1 MNFAGEE
8 AREASKAVFNDPR
21 KNGCR
26 WFYGTKRK
34 LARRMLGERGGATCC
49 PHNGI
54 SFILCTPDLTITVEG

>member
-1 MNFAGEE
+1 MNLGE
-8 AREASKAVFNDPR
+8 ARKASKAVFNDPR

-34 LARRMLGERGGATCC
+34 LARGMVGGATCC

-54 SFILCTPDLTITVEG
+54 SFIRCTPDLMVTAEG

>member
-1 MNFAGEE
+1 MNFLGG

-26 WFYGTKRK
+26 WFYGTRRK
-34 LARRMLGERGGATCC
+34 LARRATCC

-54 SFILCTPDLTITVEG
+54 SFIRCTPDLMVAAGVKMYSL